1 MESLYNNIMK
11 TKKNRME
18 NTKELILE
26 SKLEEQKTTN
36 SKYKNLEL
44 KIIDWAREKGILEK
58 ATPLKQAEKTL
69 EEVKE
74 LIEALEVQE
83 DGLIEF
89 YNFKGKLVNTEY
101 EIKDA
106 LGDILVT
113 IIIQAKMQGLELED
127 CLESAYNIISKRTGK
142 MVDGQFL
149 KDE

>member
-1 MESLYNNIMK
+1 
-11 TKKNRME
+11 ME
-18 NTKELILE
+18 NNKELILE
-26 SKLEEQKTTN
+26 SKLEEQRMTK
-36 SKYKNLEL
+36 SKYKDLEL
-44 KIIDWAREKGILEK
+44 KVIDWAQEKGILEK

-74 LIEALEVQE
+74 LVEALEVQE
-83 DGLIEF
+83 NGLIEF
-89 YNFKGKLVNTEY
+89 YNFKGKLVNTAY

-127 CLESAYNIISKRTGK
+127 CLESAYNVISKRTGK